1 MHARDVV
8 ANMRDQ
14 GVESV
19 NEFMWA
25 SQLRYELVGEGGADG
40 YKPGDTL
47 VKQLRRHALG
57 LGVGVGVGL
66 GVVTRDLDGCSSSSG
81 GMRYCTR
88 SVL

>member
-47 VKQLRRHALG
+47 VKQLDATFLYGYEYLVSPNPNTLTLAL
-57 LGVGVGVGL
+57 
-66 GVVTRDLDGCSSSSG
+66 TP
-81 GMRYCTR
+81 
-88 SVL
+88 

>member
-47 VKQLRRHALG
+47 VKQLDATFLYGYEYLG
-57 LGVGVGVGL
+57 N
-66 GVVTRDLDGCSSSSG
+66 T
-81 GMRYCTR
+81 MRLVITPLTDRIYLTLTGAR
-88 SVL
+88 